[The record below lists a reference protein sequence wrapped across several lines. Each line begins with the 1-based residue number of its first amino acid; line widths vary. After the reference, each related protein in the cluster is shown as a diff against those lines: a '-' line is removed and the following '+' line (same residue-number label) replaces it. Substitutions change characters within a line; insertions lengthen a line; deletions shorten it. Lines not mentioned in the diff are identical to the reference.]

1 MKRFLRRHREKTAPP
16 DLSPP
21 SRVLR
26 RLLSYVIRYRGE
38 MAIVVVLLLIGT
50 ALNLLVPYLL
60 GEGLNS
66 LSTGFDAV
74 LLRNLVL
81 GMVVASLVSWLALL
95 IKGEVLASV
104 TQRSLYVLR
113 WQVFEHMQTLSLN
126 FFDRQPIGE
135 LMSRVTD
142 DSEVI
147 AQFFRNG
154 LGMLLSESI
163 KILFIIFAMFLLNWR
178 MAIAACVIVPLVLSF
193 LAMVSRISGPAFD
206 ALQAEVGNLNGI
218 MEETVSGE
226 RVVIAYQRQEEA
238 IANFEEVS
246 KAAMGMGIRAQF
258 VALLSRPI
266 TLVLTNL
273 DVALVALVGG
283 LLTLRG
289 EADVGTVTAFLQYTR
304 QFGLPITNIANTLN
318 FLLAAITSAERV
330 FQILDETPVVRDRP
344 AAIPMPPIEGKV
356 EFRNVDFSYVPGRR
370 VLKNNSFE
378 VLPGQ
383 TIGLCGP
390 TGAGKSTIINLIT
403 RYYDID
409 AGEVLIDD
417 YNLLEVQQTSLRHQ
431 TGIVLQEPFLF
442 SDTVMNNLRYARLEA
457 TEAECIEAAKRANA
471 HDFVLRLPNGYDTMM
486 TERGSNLSQ
495 GQRQLLTI
503 ARMMVANPRMVILDE
518 ATSNVDTRTEAK
530 IQEALDRLMAG
541 RTSFVIAH
549 RLSTIRHADKILVL
563 NAGELVEQGT
573 HEELLLQKGLYYE
586 LYTSQFKGKVAALI

>member
-1 MKRFLRRHREKTAPP
+1 MKQFLRRHREKNAPP
-16 DLSPP
+16 ELSPP

-26 RLLSYVIRYRGE
+26 RLLSYVTHYRGE

-66 LSTGFDAV
+66 LSTGFDAA

-81 GMVVASLVSWLALL
+81 AMVIASLVSWLALL
-95 IKGEVLASV
+95 LKGEVLASV

-113 WQVFEHMQTLSLN
+113 RQVFEHMQTLSLN

-163 KILFIIFAMFLLNWR
+163 KILFIILAMFLLNWR
-178 MAIAACVIVPLVLSF
+178 MAIAACVIVPLVLGF
-193 LAMVSRISGPAFD
+193 LTMVSRISGPAFD

-238 IANFEEVS
+238 IANFEAVS

-289 EADVGTVTAFLQYTR
+289 EADIGTVTAFLQYTR

-318 FLLAAITSAERV
+318 FLLAAIASAERV

-344 AAIPMPPIEGKV
+344 DAIPMPPIEGKV

-403 RYYDID
+403 RYYDLD

-417 YNLLEVQQTSLRHQ
+417 HNLLEVQQASLRHQ
-431 TGIVLQEPFLF
+431 IGIVLQEPFLF
-442 SDTVMNNLRYARLEA
+442 SETVMNNLRYARLEA

-471 HDFVLRLPNGYDTMM
+471 HDFVMRLPNGYDTMM

-573 HEELLLQKGLYYE
+573 HKELLQHKGLYYD
-586 LYTSQFKGKVAALI
+586 LYTSQFKGKVAALV